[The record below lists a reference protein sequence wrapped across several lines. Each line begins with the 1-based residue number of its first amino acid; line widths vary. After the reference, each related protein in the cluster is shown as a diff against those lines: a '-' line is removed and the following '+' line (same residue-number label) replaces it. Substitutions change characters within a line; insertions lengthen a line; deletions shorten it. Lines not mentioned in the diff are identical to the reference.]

1 MKEVY
6 QCKEKKVLFL
16 KEVISEYFII
26 ASGFY
31 SDEIPFQ
38 IVIINNLLYI
48 IPVFEYGEFIFFTCD
63 CFDGTRVNAS
73 VASQAVIAKR
83 YLIL

>member
-26 ASGFY
+26 ASGFF

-38 IVIINNLLYI
+38 IVIINN
-48 IPVFEYGEFIFFTCD
+48 FS
-63 CFDGTRVNAS
+63 DGTCFFDFTFVKQN
-73 VASQAVIAKR
+73 
-83 YLIL
+83 